1 LRTNS
6 NFIAGSQ
13 NDSYAHKL
21 GSLTYVFSGKMI
33 LGFGFLMLIWLV
45 GRASLRSGV
54 FAAATPRQVKHV
66 LLISVDG
73 LHALDLANF
82 IISNPQSN
90 LAQLSAHGVTYT
102 QTSTSKPSD
111 SFPGLMS
118 IVTGGSPI
126 STGLWYEGAYARD
139 LSPAGSDCKTTG
151 TEIVWD
157 SGIDRDKKLVDGGG
171 IDPAKLP
178 LDPKKACSP
187 VYPHDYLRVNTIFE
201 VVRQANMRTAW
212 VDKHPSYEMTNGP
225 SGKGVGDLFT
235 PELAASGAS
244 RNVKAAEVFD
254 DMKINAVLNEINGK
268 DHSGTEDQPT
278 PNLFGTSLQAFSMGQ
293 KLGGY
298 TNETGSPSEILSETL
313 RHADSSIG
321 KLLKALQERGLD
333 GSTLVIITS
342 KHGESPMDPRKR
354 RLIADTIL
362 EGIMKTSHPGALSFA
377 YQDGDLASIWLKDQ
391 SQTQEIVDTLSKAE
405 NESATDVEEILAG
418 EALKLMFNDP
428 LYDART
434 PDILL
439 VPRLGGLYMEAD
451 TKFLAEHGG
460 FHKQDVN
467 VALLLARPGLQ
478 PQIIKT
484 PVQTTQIAPTILKA
498 LGLNPQALQAV
509 QEEKTRELPN

>member
-1 LRTNS
+1 LRAKN
-6 NFIAGSQ
+6 NFAARDHHYFRAFKGRGLKQ
-13 NDSYAHKL
+13 TFN
-21 GSLTYVFSGKMI
+21 GKTVLSFALLI
-33 LGFGFLMLIWLV
+33 LILFGGIV
-45 GRASLRSGV
+45 SRRSGV
-54 FAAATPRQVKHV
+54 SATIPSKPVKHV

-82 IISNPQSN
+82 IKSDPQSN
-90 LAQLSAHGVTYT
+90 LAQLSTRGVTYT
-102 QTSTSKPSD
+102 QASTSKPSD

-118 IVTGGSPI
+118 ILTGGSPI

-139 LSPAGSDCKTTG
+139 LSPAGSDCKAIG

-178 LDPKKACSP
+178 LDPKKGCSP

-212 VDKHPSYEMTNGP
+212 VDKHPSYEMANGP
-225 SGKGVGDLFT
+225 SGKGVDDLFT

-244 RNVKAAEVFD
+244 RDVKKAEIFD
-254 DMKINAVLNEINGK
+254 DKKIDAVLNEINGK
-268 DHSGTEDQPT
+268 DHSGTNDT
-278 PNLFGTSLQAFSMGQ
+278 AAPNLFGTSLQAFSMGQ

-298 TNETGSPSEILSETL
+298 TDEMGTPSAVLSETL
-313 RHADSSIG
+313 RHTDESIG
-321 KLLKALQERGLD
+321 KLLKALRQRGLEN
-333 GSTLVIITS
+333 STLVIITS

-354 RLIADTIL
+354 QLIADTIL

-377 YQDGDLASIWLKDQ
+377 YQDGDLASVWLKDQ
-391 SQTQEIVDTLSKAE
+391 AQTQTIVDTLSKPE
-405 NESATDVEEILAG
+405 NESATDVEEILSG
-418 EALKLMFNDP
+418 ESLKLMFNDP
-428 LYDART
+428 LHDART

-460 FHKQDVN
+460 FHKQDIN
-467 VALLLARPGLQ
+467 VALLLTRPGLQ
-478 PQIIKT
+478 QQIIKT
-484 PVQTTQIAPTILKA
+484 PVQTTQIAPTILRS
-498 LGLNPQALQAV
+498 LGLDPQALQAIRL
-509 QEEKTRELPN
+509 EKTRELPE